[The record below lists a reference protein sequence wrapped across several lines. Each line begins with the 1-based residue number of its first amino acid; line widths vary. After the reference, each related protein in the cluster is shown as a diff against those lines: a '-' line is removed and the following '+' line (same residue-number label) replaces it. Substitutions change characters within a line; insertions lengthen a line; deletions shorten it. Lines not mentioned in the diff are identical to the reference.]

1 MFLPGVPILCPNC
14 LEDLGALG
22 ALEPPLVTVL
32 VGRQPLLGAELLPA
46 GGAGELLSVD
56 LGVLL
61 EVALMV
67 GLEVTVV
74 TFELGGLGAGFSV
87 QGKVLCT
94 DINATGFTFSDTVGI
109 EVVREFFLAV
119 KSLMTDITL
128 RLYFFLSSPVYLC
141 VVLLDLGDCRKL
153 LLPESHLSL
162 LLCFLFCSLGGVPGL
177 SVSWR

>member
-1 MFLPGVPILCPNC
+1 MFLPDVPILGPNC

-61 EVALMV
+61 EVALML

-87 QGKVLCT
+87 QGKVFST
-94 DINATGFTFSDTVGI
+94 DITATGFTFSDS
-109 EVVREFFLAV
+109 VR
-119 KSLMTDITL
+119 I
-128 RLYFFLSSPVYLC
+128 
-141 VVLLDLGDCRKL
+141 
-153 LLPESHLSL
+153 
-162 LLCFLFCSLGGVPGL
+162 
-177 SVSWR
+177 